1 MESLIIQFFQYLEDI
16 GEQKIPLEVKLLNL
30 DKFELTSDDLHVKES
45 LNLSRTSLTSLPD
58 GLKVD
63 GNLDLSLCTNLTSLP
78 DNLEVGGYLA
88 LYGCTSLTSLP
99 DGLKVDG
106 ILDVRK
112 TFLASKFLFRIRRMV
127 PGVKGKIWRK

>member
-1 MESLIIQFFQYLEDI
+1 MNPLYFKFFKYLEDI

-112 TFLASKFLFRIRRMV
+112 TFLASKTKFRIRRMI
-127 PGVKGKIWRK
+127 PGFKGKIWK